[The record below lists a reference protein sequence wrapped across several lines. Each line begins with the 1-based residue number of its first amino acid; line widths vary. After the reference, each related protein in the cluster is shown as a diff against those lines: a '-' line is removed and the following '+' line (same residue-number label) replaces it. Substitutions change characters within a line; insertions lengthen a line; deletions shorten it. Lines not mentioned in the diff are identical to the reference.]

1 MDDAG
6 LGRPPGSI
14 PAVFRRLMKWSA
26 PVLAVAAAGALAS
39 ACSVTPVAVSVDGAT
54 VSTAAINS
62 QLSSFAKSSAG
73 GCLLQLEHQGL
84 TSSDAQGTGGP
95 GTYSM
100 TLATQVVDDEVGEL
114 LAQQYAASNGVTVSS
129 SQLASAKSDY
139 ESILDGE
146 ISAATQNSEAN
157 GVTPSCVQPDGQ
169 NYTGAQLVAS
179 LPPTIANDRI
189 RSQAVD
195 ERLLARG
202 ADLSIKA
209 AATYYLENQPLF
221 TQDCV
226 SVIVTSSQ
234 SAGQQLLSQ
243 LNAGASFAALA
254 QAHSID
260 PTSAAQGGALGCD
273 YTESEILQT
282 LDVPT
287 AAVGVPI
294 GPAEDPSTSQWVIY
308 EVTKQLVQPL
318 STALPLV
325 RRELLLSASNEARVG
340 AQLRAFAHRTPVYVN
355 PQYGAW
361 QGLEVVAPVPPPA
374 QYLLAPSLGTSVQ
387 STQPGSHLQLNGG
400 GG

>member
-1 MDDAG
+1 M
-6 LGRPPGSI
+6 R
-14 PAVFRRLMKWSA
+14 WSA
-26 PVLAVAAAGALAS
+26 PVLAVAAAGALTS

-114 LAQQYAASNGVTVSS
+114 LAQQYAAANGVTVSP

-139 ESILDGE
+139 ESILGGE

-157 GVTPSCVQPDGQ
+157 GVTPSCTQPDGQ
-169 NYTGAQLVAS
+169 NYTGAQIVAA
-179 LPPTIANDRI
+179 LPASIADDRI
-189 RSQAVD
+189 RSQAID

-202 ADLSIKA
+202 ADLSTKA
-209 AATYYLENQPLF
+209 AANYYLDNQSLF

-234 SAGQQLLSQ
+234 SAGQQLVSQ

-260 PTSAAQGGALGCD
+260 PTSAAQGGAIGCD
-273 YTESEILQT
+273 YTESQILQT

-287 AAVGVPI
+287 ATVGVPI
-294 GPAEDPSTSQWVIY
+294 GPAEDPNTSQWVIY
-308 EVTKQLVQPL
+308 EVTRQLVVPFNDAL
-318 STALPLV
+318 SQVRQGLLV
-325 RRELLLSASNEARVG
+325 SATNEDRVG
-340 AQLRAFAHRTPVYVN
+340 AELRAFAHRTTVYVN

-361 QGLEVVAPVPPPA
+361 QGLTVVAPVPPPA
-374 QYLLAPSLGTSVQ
+374 QYLLAASLGTSVQ
-387 STQPGSHLQLNGG
+387 STQPGSRLQLNGG